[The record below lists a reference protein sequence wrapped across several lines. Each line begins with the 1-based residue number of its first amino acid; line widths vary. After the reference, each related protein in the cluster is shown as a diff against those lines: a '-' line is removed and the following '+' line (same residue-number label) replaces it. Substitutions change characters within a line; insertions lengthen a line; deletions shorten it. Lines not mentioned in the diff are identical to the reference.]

1 MSGLTNKQEM
11 FCREYLTDLNA
22 TQAAIRAGYRPK
34 GAHVTASR
42 LMAKP
47 VVRKHIE
54 KLKTERAERTQ
65 ITSDYVL
72 KRLVEIDKLDIRDI
86 LLDNGDIKQ
95 ISEWSEGWRRSIQ
108 SVEVVAKKEGGETVF
123 VKKVKIPDKIKN
135 LELLGKHIE
144 VSAFKDKMEL
154 TGKNN
159 SELIINVTS
168 PEAKEN
174 LKQLRDKLQNK

>member
-11 FCREYLTDLNA
+11 FCREYLADLNA

-42 LMAKP
+42 LMANSEVQK
-47 VVRKHIE
+47 RIE
-54 KLKTERAERTQ
+54 TLKIERTERTR

-72 KRLVEIDKLDIRDI
+72 KRLVEIDELDIQDI

-95 ISEWSEGWRRSIQ
+95 VSEWPAQWRKSIQ
-108 SVEVVAKKEGGETVF
+108 SVEVVAKKEGGETVY

-135 LELLGKHIE
+135 LELLGKHTD

-159 SELIINVTS
+159 SELIINVNS
-168 PEAKEN
+168 PKTKESIE
-174 LKQLRDKLQNK
+174 QLRDKLQHK